1 MKHIRSAL
9 LAGLVLAF
17 LLTGAGCGGK
27 DEGKGDRARE
37 NGASMGDTD
46 AGTPGAQVQAARR
59 DSQFSGRAVADIPFE
74 VTSGG
79 NQIRTA
85 STEVSFDSPEG
96 QYHVVW
102 PEGCSRLRTRT
113 QTDKSR
119 GEPGI
124 PILTNTFCD
133 RQDRYNEGCAVTTYH
148 RPRAEDGGP
157 PTPRT
162 VIEICKK
169 AMTKFGVTIVAQQ
182 PVRRG
187 GIEGIQLHCREPGQ
201 TGEVWLEGLLT
212 GEKIYILM
220 AWRATGA
227 LFTDPE
233 FMSFFASIT
242 FTG

>member
-1 MKHIRSAL
+1 MTHLGSVL
-9 LAGLVLAF
+9 LVGLI
-17 LLTGAGCGGK
+17 LTTWLVGAGCGGK
-27 DEGKGDRARE
+27 DDGNGDRVGE
-37 NGASMGDTD
+37 NGASTGDAD
-46 AGTPGAQVQAARR
+46 AGNQVPQAQGVRR
-59 DSQFSGRAVADIPFE
+59 DSQFSGRAGDIPFE
-74 VTSGG
+74 VTSGDS
-79 NQIRTA
+79 QVQTTPA
-85 STEVSFDSPEG
+85 EVSFDSPEG
-96 QYHVVW
+96 QYHIVW

-133 RQDRYNEGCAVTTYH
+133 RKDRYNEGCAVTTYY
-148 RPRAEDGGP
+148 RPRADDGGP

-182 PVRRG
+182 PIRRG
-187 GIEGIQLHCREPGQ
+187 GIEGIQLHCREQGQ
-201 TGEVWLEGLLT
+201 AGEVWLEGLLA

-220 AWRATGA
+220 AWRATGG

-233 FMSFFASIT
+233 FMSFFAS
-242 FTG
+242 FTLTG